1 MRICCMAQETQTGAL
16 YQPRWV
22 GCGRE
27 MGGRFKTE
35 GIHVYLWLIRGEV
48 SQKTVKFC
56 KAIILQYK
64 KKLKKK
70 KKGKVSMWAFSYL
83 LQREAINCECSDV
96 IMLTRTAT
104 HTPVL
109 TSSEMMSYIPESCVN
124 ARDSVYNPVILGN
137 DKH

>member
-1 MRICCMAQETQTGAL
+1 
-16 YQPRWV
+16 
-22 GCGRE
+22 
-27 MGGRFKTE
+27 
-35 GIHVYLWLIRGEV
+35 
-48 SQKTVKFC
+48 
-56 KAIILQYK
+56 
-64 KKLKKK
+64 
-70 KKGKVSMWAFSYL
+70 MWAFSYL

-137 DKH
+137 DKHWEWWSFLKEGIDPPKLTKQRNSFGEENKADIRQGAALNARWEKSLRL